1 MTMTST
7 EFATKDLGLAT
18 SLMTDGV
25 KYIRVDAEQDSSLG
39 GRKRLIFI
47 FEQTDDI
54 ARIQTERANGTH
66 VVSST
71 HYEDCQ
77 RRLKS
82 IIHNQ

>member
-1 MTMTST
+1 MNEEK
-7 EFATKDLGLAT
+7 EFLTKDLGLAT
-18 SLMTDGV
+18 SLMAEGV
-25 KYIRVDAEQDSSLG
+25 QYVRVDRDGEDK
-39 GRKRLIFI
+39 RRLIFV
-47 FEQTDDI
+47 FERVEAI
-54 ARIQTERANGTH
+54 SRIQSERANGTH

>member
-1 MTMTST
+1 MNEEYK
-7 EFATKDLGLAT
+7 EFCTKDLGLAT
-18 SLMTDGV
+18 SLMADGV
-25 KYIRVDAEQDSSLG
+25 KYIRVDRDPSDN
-39 GRKRLIFI
+39 RRLIFV
-47 FEQTDDI
+47 FEQADDI
-54 ARIQTERANGTH
+54 SRIQSDRANGTH